1 MCCVEVLSGE
11 LRWDMLGKGR
21 LWQVSLGKVSL
32 GTAWSDYVR

>member
-1 MCCVEVLSGE
+1 MCFVEVLSGE

-32 GTAWSDYVR
+32 GTVCPGYVR